1 MMRNIAVSIQKF
13 VKLSLTD
20 GFVKSIGNIAKL
32 LPIRGSVDSYL
43 TKAIV
48 NSHLTKAIVKPS
60 LVKCVMMLIVMM
72 LIASV
77 SADEIGNK
85 NRKANKLFSK
95 GQYEEAL
102 KLYDDALLLDPSNN
116 KLKMNKGSALYKL
129 DQLDEAE
136 KLYEEALAQEDK
148 KARADAHYN
157 LGNIQY
163 KQGAQLE
170 SAGNA
175 ASARGKYSQAL
186 ESYVNTLKL
195 RPNDKDAKWNL
206 QLAHQKVNLLENQP
220 DQEQDENQD
229 QNQDDKGDQNKQ
241 KDDKKDQD
249 KKDGQDDN
257 NDDQS
262 KDDQNQDQQDK
273 QDQQDQQQPRDQ
285 DERDMKKEEA
295 ERLIEQYA
303 DDADTLNKPKFQ
315 RGRVRQPEKDW

>member
-1 MMRNIAVSIQKF
+1 MMRNIAVSIRKF
-13 VKLSLTD
+13 VKLLLTG
-20 GFVKSIGNIAKL
+20 GFA
-32 LPIRGSVDSYL
+32 GSAGLSL

-48 NSHLTKAIVKPS
+48 NSPLTKVIVNPS
-60 LVKCVMMLIVMM
+60 LIKCVMALIVMSSFA
-72 LIASV
+72 LV
-77 SADEIGNK
+77 NADEIGNK

-136 KLYEEALAQEDK
+136 KLYQDALAQEDK

-163 KQGAQLE
+163 KQGEQLE

-206 QLAHQKVNLLENQP
+206 QLAHQKVNLLENQE
-220 DQEQDENQD
+220 DQKQDENQD
-229 QNQDDKGDQNKQ
+229 QNKDDKGDQNKL
-241 KDDKKDQD
+241 KDDNKDKDKKDDQKD
-249 KKDGQDDN
+249 KDN
-257 NDDQS
+257 NDQS
-262 KDDQNQDQQDK
+262 KGDQDQQDG
-273 QDQQDQQQPRDQ
+273 QDQQPQPRDQ

-303 DDADTLNKPKFQ
+303 DDADTLNKPRFQ
-315 RGRVRQPEKDW
+315 RGRIRQPEKDW